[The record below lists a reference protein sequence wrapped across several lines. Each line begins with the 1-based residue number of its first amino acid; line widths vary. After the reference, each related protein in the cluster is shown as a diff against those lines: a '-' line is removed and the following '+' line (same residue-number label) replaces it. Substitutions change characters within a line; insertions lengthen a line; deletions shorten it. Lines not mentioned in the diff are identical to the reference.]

1 LSDPSSLRVVRL
13 VTASAALRSPQIPCA
28 GPFVVAGIHRH
39 CARSRSRLGDRRLG
53 PGRARARRRPLKVKE
68 RLSGSGA
75 LVATEAR
82 RGWVVWLASWSV
94 SGIAAVVSAERLAGI
109 DQREY

>member
-1 LSDPSSLRVVRL
+1 MTDVW
-13 VTASAALRSPQIPCA
+13 
-28 GPFVVAGIHRH
+28 
-39 CARSRSRLGDRRLG
+39 
-53 PGRARARRRPLKVKE
+53 ARAEHVRDGGRLKVKE